1 MSEVPDRINLQLPPH
16 ITSRLKP
23 PPHDKWVDDGKMRR
37 CLAIRWG
44 AFGDLLYA
52 LPALERL
59 KKMYGYLHLETTSRG
74 HEIFRHSPTFDR
86 ISSVDLMLWDAK
98 EWGRVADLRWN
109 LLHNEMDWDY
119 AVNFWHCLESSCI
132 VEEHEVGWHWERE
145 RRQKEFAGKNF
156 YDEHFK
162 RIGLTPPPPEEFD
175 CGTISFDEDTAEW
188 MRYFK
193 YKYRDRFI
201 VGMPLA
207 GSTGQKCPHDVLYQI
222 AHRIEEEIPEVLL
235 VQLGAKQEVEFQ
247 FKLKNQGNV
256 IHGANVYPYLQSAA
270 ICKVA
275 DYVVGP
281 ETSLLV
287 FAGTF
292 GTPKSMLCTASGV
305 EQTCAYHRNDF
316 SVQSKAP
323 CSPCYRA
330 IYDQKICNIGS
341 GSYGEQQACNF
352 DFDIDRVMEGV
363 RFAYKMRGVRREIE
377 SLAGRH
383 FGSLPDL
390 RSCER
395 PARTEADPVRQRVP
409 RRIPASRGNGT
420 GKKDKPGTMV
430 PCSEVYASLIADS

>member
-1 MSEVPDRINLQLPPH
+1 MDPDRISIQVPPH
-16 ITSRLKP
+16 IASRLTP
-23 PPHDKWVDDGKMRR
+23 VPHDKWADDGKLRR

-44 AFGDLLYA
+44 AFGDLMYA
-52 LPALERL
+52 LPVLERL

-74 HEIFRHSPTFDR
+74 REIFKHSPVFDR
-86 ISSVDLMLWDAK
+86 ISSVDLMMWDAK
-98 EWGRVADLRWN
+98 EWGRVADLRWD

-145 RRQKEFAGKNF
+145 RRQKEFGGKNF

-162 RIGLTPPPPEEFD
+162 RANLPIPPKEEFD
-175 CGTISFDEDTAEW
+175 CGTVWFDEDTAEW

-193 YKYRDRFI
+193 HKYRDRFI
-201 VGMPLA
+201 VAMPLA
-207 GSTGQKCPHDVLYQI
+207 GSTGQKCPHDVLHKV
-222 AHRIEEEIPEVLL
+222 AMRIEEEIPEVLV
-235 VQLGAKQEVEFQ
+235 VQLGAIQEVNFQ
-247 FKLKNQGNV
+247 FPMKKAGNA
-256 IHGANVYPYLQSAA
+256 IHAANTYPYMQSAA
-270 ICKVA
+270 ICKIA

-292 GTPKSMLCTASGV
+292 GTPKSMLCTASGH
-305 EQTCAYHRNDF
+305 EQTCAYHKNDF

-330 IYDQKICNIGS
+330 IYDQKICNIGT

-352 DFDIDRVMEGV
+352 DFDIDRIMEGV
-363 RFAYKMRGVRREIE
+363 RFAYKMRGVRRGVE
-377 SLAGRH
+377 SLAGRA

-390 RSCER
+390 QSLH
-395 PARTEADPVRQRVP
+395 DQRGTVAPEIRRGVP
-409 RRIPASRGNGT
+409 RRIPTAGGNGS
-420 GKKDKPGTMV
+420 GKVHQPGALV
-430 PCSEVYASLIADS
+430 PCSEVYVENASR